1 MSVYPE
7 FEWEVTGSIIILI
20 IKFWKFSEPQDEFWK
35 VKEEQRKYLE
45 WLRVKL
51 NIKNHTDWYNVNE
64 DMVRE
69 NRGAGY
75 YLFKQLAHFL

>member
-7 FEWEVTGSIIILI
+7 FYWEVAESMIVLTF
-20 IKFWKFSEPQDEFWK
+20 KFWRFSEIPDEFWK

-69 NRGAGY
+69 NRGGGFI
-75 YLFKQLAHFL
+75 YLFHGITL